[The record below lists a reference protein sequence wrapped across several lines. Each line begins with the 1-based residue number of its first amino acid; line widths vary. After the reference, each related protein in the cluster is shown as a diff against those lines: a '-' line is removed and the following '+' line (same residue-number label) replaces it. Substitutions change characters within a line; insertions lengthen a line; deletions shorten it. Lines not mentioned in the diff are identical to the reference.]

1 MNELN
6 EVIKSKDDEIKRL
19 KEELQS
25 AREEAD
31 GIKADYEQL
40 KNVIFTHAETAEE
53 RLKYRA
59 IYDRSEYFLFAGKW
73 AGASDL
79 LEKAGM
85 LDEYNGKGWK

>member
-19 KEELQS
+19 TEELQS

>member
-6 EVIKSKDDEIKRL
+6 EVIKAKDDEIARL

-25 AREEAD
+25 AMEEAD

-40 KNVIFTHAETAEE
+40 KIVLFQHAEYAEE
-53 RLKYRA
+53 RLRYRS
-59 IYDRSEYFLFAGKW
+59 IFDRSEYFLFAGKW
-73 AGASDL
+73 AGTSDL

-85 LDEYNGKGWK
+85 LDEYNRKGWK

>member
-6 EVIKSKDDEIKRL
+6 EVIKAKDDEIARL

-31 GIKADYEQL
+31 GIKDDYEQL
-40 KNVIFTHAETAEE
+40 KDVLFRHAENAED
-53 RLKYRA
+53 RMKYRA
-59 IYDRSEYFLFAGKW
+59 IYDRSELFMYSGKW
-73 AGASDL
+73 ASASDL
-79 LEKAGM
+79 LEKAGL